1 VRQDLGTRKSGGW
14 EGLFWLV
21 FESSTNALMLLDE
34 QRCVVEANESA
45 LSLFGRTRGD
55 FVGVSVIASI
65 KPADRPR
72 ADEEWERFLISGDY
86 SGSRVMVRGDGVEV
100 PTHFAARL
108 EFVAGRRLAIY
119 VVVPD
124 DALSPAPAEQRADL
138 PLTNRERE
146 VIALIALGRETPQ
159 IAAELHVAS
168 ETVRTHVRSAM
179 SKLGAATRA
188 QLVAIV
194 LADEHAMDLAAART
208 DSA

>member
-1 VRQDLGTRKSGGW
+1 VPQDLGITTSGGW

-21 FESSTNALMLLDE
+21 FERSTNALILLDE
-34 QRCVVEANESA
+34 QRDVVEANDSA
-45 LSLFGRTRGD
+45 LSLFGQTHGD
-55 FVGVSVIASI
+55 FVGASVVASI
-65 KPADRPR
+65 RPADRPK
-72 ADEEWERFLISGDY
+72 AVEEWERFLMSGEY
-86 SGSRVMVRGDGVEV
+86 SGSRVLVRGDGVEV
-100 PTHFAARL
+100 PSHFAARL
-108 EFVAGRRLAIY
+108 EFVGGRRLAIY

-124 DALSPAPAEQRADL
+124 DAPSPAPAERRADL

-146 VIALIALGRETPQ
+146 VIALIALGLETPQ

-194 LADEHAMDLAAART
+194 LADEHAMDLAARHAG
-208 DSA
+208 SA

>member
-1 VRQDLGTRKSGGW
+1 MRHDWGSRTSGGW

-21 FESSTNALMLLDE
+21 FERSTNALILLDE
-34 QRCVVEANESA
+34 LRDIVEANEAA
-45 LSLFGRTRGD
+45 LRLFGRTRGD
-55 FVGVSVIASI
+55 FVGASVVASI
-65 KPADRPR
+65 RPADRPK
-72 ADEEWERFLISGDY
+72 ADEQWKRFLVSGEY
-86 SGSRVMVRGDGVEV
+86 SGSRVLVRGDGGEV
-100 PTHFAARL
+100 PAHFAARL
-108 EFVAGRRLAIY
+108 ESVAGRRLAIY

-124 DALSPAPAEQRADL
+124 DAPSPASPERTEEL

-194 LADEHAMDLAAART
+194 LADEHAMDLAAAHA

>member
-1 VRQDLGTRKSGGW
+1 MPEDLDTGRSRGW

-21 FESSTNALMLLDE
+21 FERSTNALVLLDE
-34 QRCVVEANESA
+34 RRDVVEANASA
-45 LSLFGRTRGD
+45 LSLFGRTRGN
-55 FVGVSVIASI
+55 FVGASVVASI
-65 KPADRPR
+65 RPEDRPR

-86 SGSRVMVRGDGVEV
+86 SGGRVLVRGDGVEV

-108 EFVAGRRLAIY
+108 EFVGGRRLAIY
-119 VVVPD
+119 VVIPD
-124 DALSPAPAEQRADL
+124 DDPSPVPAEQRADL
-138 PLTNRERE
+138 PLTSRERE

-194 LADEHAMDLAAART
+194 LADEHAIQLAATHAE
-208 DSA
+208 SA